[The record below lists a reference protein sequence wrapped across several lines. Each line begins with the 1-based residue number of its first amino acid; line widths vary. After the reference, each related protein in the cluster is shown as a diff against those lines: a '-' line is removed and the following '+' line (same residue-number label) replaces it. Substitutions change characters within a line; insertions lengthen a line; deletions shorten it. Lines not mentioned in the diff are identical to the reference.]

1 MSKVGNPD
9 NPSTMF
15 EIEMPNA
22 PDPDKALVHKLQT
35 KKAELK
41 QTRKELAREM
51 DKVKNLQEALDAQ
64 KTKTIRKETELR

>member
-41 QTRKELAREM
+41 
-51 DKVKNLQEALDAQ
+51 
-64 KTKTIRKETELR
+64 